1 MNLVWMAKKQFN
13 FKDLTSKELEL
24 LKETY
29 INLKV
34 NSMSNDDL
42 RKFAIENISIQ
53 IKNTI
58 GNEEEV
64 EAWQEMEEF
73 FKDEFEITIK
83 KIKNLMESKNVKSLI
98 SDDEQIKIESENVE
112 ETKKLDMWEDWLNL
126 SFTNNFKIFQKK
138 RPYKGSF

>member
-1 MNLVWMAKKQFN
+1 MAKKQFN

-83 KIKNLMESKNVKSLI
+83 KIKNLIESKNVKSLF

-112 ETKKLDMWEDWLNL
+112 ETKKLDMWED
-126 SFTNNFKIFQKK
+126 
-138 RPYKGSF
+138 